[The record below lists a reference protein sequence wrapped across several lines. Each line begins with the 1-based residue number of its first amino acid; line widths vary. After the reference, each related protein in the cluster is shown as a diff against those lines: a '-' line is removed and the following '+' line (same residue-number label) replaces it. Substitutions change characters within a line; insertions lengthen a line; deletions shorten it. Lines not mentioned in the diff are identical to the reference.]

1 MRPGSLENARFDA
14 MAVVR
19 AGGSVTSARV
29 RMGVHESAG
38 GGENRKATCSSILSQ
53 EDTNTHS

>member
-1 MRPGSLENARFDA
+1 MRPRSLENARFDA
-14 MAVVR
+14 MAVVG

-29 RMGVHESAG
+29 RMGVHESVG
-38 GGENRKATCSSILSQ
+38 GGEIRKATCSSILSQ